1 MLSETPAKWIKK
13 ETFGNP
19 STVLLLARLMIDDV
33 DVDVDVDDDVDDD
46 VDVDDDDDVDFE
58 TFALLG

>member
-1 MLSETPAKWIKK
+1 MLSETPAKWIKE

-33 DVDVDVDDDVDDD
+33 DVDNDVDVDVDD
-46 VDVDDDDDVDFE
+46 DDDDDVDFE

>member
-1 MLSETPAKWIKK
+1 MLSETPAKWIKA

-33 DVDVDVDDDVDDD
+33 DVDND
-46 VDVDDDDDVDFE
+46 VDVDVDVDDDDVDFE